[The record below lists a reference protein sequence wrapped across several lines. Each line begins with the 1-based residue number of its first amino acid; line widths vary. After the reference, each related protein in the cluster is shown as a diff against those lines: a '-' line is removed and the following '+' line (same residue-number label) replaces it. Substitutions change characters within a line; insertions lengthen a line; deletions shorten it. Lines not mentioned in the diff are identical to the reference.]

1 MVSKIV
7 NLLFADIE
15 ENEETAALREEV
27 LNNCQERYDDLIAQG
42 RSEDEAL
49 DAVVESLHGMEEV
62 LAPYRR
68 QRAADGEEGTRLNA
82 DGIRKVRASLFSFS
96 LDVRPSGDASLHAAV
111 EGAGS
116 ERIHVE
122 REGDTLV
129 LREERTEHM
138 TNVSFTI
145 GDSIQETFASLKN
158 FFGQVRREMCG
169 GKITLLLPEGLCPD
183 AELNAAS
190 GDIFWTGCSAESLR
204 VSTASGDVE
213 AEEMRAAEVS
223 VKTASGDVRL
233 ECGADRVTVE
243 SLSGDI
249 EWRGSCQDL
258 RVKTTSGDIEAE
270 GSLKTA
276 AVNSVSGDLSMDVEN
291 ADAREITVRTTS
303 GDVRIFVPDEAK
315 VQFVPHTV
323 VGDVSCSQVLST
335 DPTLVIRVNT
345 VSGDIKVK

>member
-27 LNNCQERYDDLIAQG
+27 LNNCQERYDDLVAQG

-158 FFGQVRREMCG
+158 FFGQVRREMSG

-190 GDIFWTGCSAESLR
+190 GDIFWTGCS
-204 VSTASGDVE
+204 
-213 AEEMRAAEVS
+213 
-223 VKTASGDVRL
+223 ASGDVRL